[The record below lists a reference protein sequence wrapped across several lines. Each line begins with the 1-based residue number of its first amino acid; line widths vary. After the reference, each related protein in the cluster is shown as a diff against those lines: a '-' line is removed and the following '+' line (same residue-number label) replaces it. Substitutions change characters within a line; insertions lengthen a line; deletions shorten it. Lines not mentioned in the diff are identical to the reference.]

1 LKIKKTMA
9 YGGGNTGPNLEQCGG
24 VKQVNGTPTPSDNWI
39 SYDTDISK
47 QYKTAQLR
55 FHT

>member
-1 LKIKKTMA
+1 LKIKKNMA
-9 YGGGNTGPNLEQCGG
+9 YGGGNTGPDLEQCGG